1 MYSLGI
7 VLFELVENFGTD
19 MERVHYIT
27 DLRKGNIPPNLVTIY
42 PEIAQ
47 MISKLV
53 VKNPDDRPDTT
64 TLLNYLKKDDSNQ
77 IEQLKQQL
85 AEKEEEIIHL
95 KELLKSHG
103 IKNV

>member
-19 MERVHYIT
+19 MERVHHIT
-27 DLRKGNIPPNLVTIY
+27 DLRKGNISPNVVAKY

-47 MISKLV
+47 IISKLV
-53 VKNPDDRPDTT
+53 VKNPDDRPNTT
-64 TLLNYLKKDDSNQ
+64 TLLNSLKKEESNQ
-77 IEQLKQQL
+77 VEQLKQQL
-85 AEKEEEIIHL
+85 AEKEEEIMYL

-103 IKNV
+103 IKSV